1 MTIKTQGTDLYA
13 IDPLTKAIL
22 VVGCFTS
29 LDGIDTS
36 IAQIE
41 TTCMNSSAREYE
53 AGLAE
58 PGSASFGLNIDPQEP
73 AHVRLHQLK
82 TAGTK
87 LLWAIGWSDG
97 RVVND
102 RGDLEGIPPTVT
114 QEGSLS
120 AISLTSGGT
129 GYTSAPAVALTGGG
143 GTGATATAI
152 VSAGS
157 VTGFTITNA
166 GSGYTSAPSIALTG
180 GGGGTGA
187 AATAVVGSEVDFD
200 LPNTRTWITFE
211 GYMNSFPFSF
221 ALNDVVK
228 STVGIQVS
236 GDPVFVPKV
245 IAP

>member
-13 IDPLTKAIL
+13 IDPANNSLL

-58 PGSASFGLNIDPQEP
+58 PGSASFGLNIDPQSP

-97 RVVND
+97 RVVNSA
-102 RGDLEGIPPTVT
+102 GDLEGIPPT
-114 QEGSLS
+114 
-120 AISLTSGGT
+120 ISQPGTVSGLLLTNPGT
-129 GYTSAPAVALTGGG
+129 GYTTAPTVALTGGG
-143 GTGATATAI
+143 GTGATATAT
-152 VSAGS
+152 VSGGE

-166 GSGYTSAPSIALTG
+166 GSGYTSAPTVALTG
-180 GGGGTGA
+180 GAGTGA
-187 AATAVVGSEVDFD
+187 TASAAIDAGVDFN

>member
-58 PGSASFGLNIDPQEP
+58 PGSASFGLNIDPQSA
-73 AHVRLHQLK
+73 AHVRLHRLK

-97 RVVND
+97 RIVNSQ
-102 RGDLEGIPPTVT
+102 GELEGIPPTVS
-114 QEGSLS
+114 QAGALS

-129 GYTSAPAVALTGGG
+129 GYTSAPTVAITGGG
-143 GTGATATAI
+143 GTGATATAT

-166 GSGYTSAPSIALTG
+166 GSGYTSAPTIALTG

-187 AATAVVGSEVDFD
+187 AATAVVGLEVDFD